1 MFEDLRYFHL
11 LLVLGSEVLY
21 VYRGFSERLFLY
33 LRECLMR
40 TARSMSV
47 LTLVFSVI
55 LGLFALS
62 GYHLV

>member
-1 MFEDLRYFHL
+1 
-11 LLVLGSEVLY
+11 
-21 VYRGFSERLFLY
+21 
-33 LRECLMR
+33 MR

-55 LGLFALS
+55 FGHFALS